1 MEHGSITKVKEKV
14 GGGFTHLPRY
24 ASFLLHQSLQACVV
38 ELVKLYEETDIPLL
52 RFFKLMDHDQRI
64 ALVTGSTREM
74 LTMLA
79 ANDIE
84 KYIAHTINNW
94 LTNQLP
100 QIKREQVHSQDITL
114 ANYVRGKVFRQFL
127 DSYTNDPALRQNLIE
142 ELDRFTVILN
152 SELFESYM
160 ELQREEI
167 NKINGALK
175 KREEQLLEAQDVGQ
189 IGSFEWDIAGEQS
202 SYTPQMFKIFEMQG
216 PSNLTSFLDNVHP
229 EEKEKVRRAI
239 EKAFVDGVYECEYR
253 YLKNGKEKVILSRGK
268 VLFEDGK
275 PMRMIGTITD
285 VTERHLIIRKLQE
298 SEKLHK
304 QAQALTHIGNWSWL
318 IGENRI
324 TWSDEMYRIY
334 GLEPQSEEITFERFL
349 SFVHPEDKP
358 KRTSEIQR
366 ALETLKVDEYYFK
379 IRSAD
384 GQEKVLRGKGEVRTD
399 EKGQPLVMLGTC
411 QDITREFYLTEQLR
425 ERERY
430 LEELNR
436 SLEYA
441 NQELSR
447 TNEELE
453 SFNFIASHDLQEP
466 LRKIQVYSNRILENG
481 FEELQGPLKDYFA
494 KINNA
499 SRRMQNLI
507 EDFLSFSQT
516 FNTNQTSQFIDL
528 NRLVEEI
535 KTELVT
541 RIEERQAVITFT
553 RLPCVRAVYFQIK
566 QLMTNLISNAI
577 KYSKAD
583 VPPKITIRGS
593 IVSGKEVPDPG
604 ANMEL
609 KYTCITVSDNGIGFD
624 PLYRSKIFELFQ
636 RLHSKNSYSG
646 TGIGLALCKK
656 IVQNMGGFITA
667 DSKPGEGSA
676 FIFFIPVIEEPLSVP
691 EIDPV
696 K

>member
-1 MEHGSITKVKEKV
+1 MEHASITKVKEKI
-14 GGGFTHLPRY
+14 GGGFTHLPSY
-24 ASFLLHQSLQACVV
+24 ASYLLHHALQGCVE
-38 ELVKLYEETDIPLL
+38 ELVRLYEETDIPLL
-52 RFFKLMDHDQRI
+52 RFFKLMDNHQRI

-84 KYIAHTINNW
+84 QYIGHTINNW

-100 QIKREQVHSQDITL
+100 QIRREQVHSQDITL

-127 DSYTNDPALRQNLIE
+127 HSYTNDAVLRQNLIE

-152 SELFESYM
+152 SELFESYI

-175 KREEQLLEAQDVGQ
+175 KREAQLLEAQDVGQ

-229 EEKEKVRRAI
+229 DEKEKVRKAI
-239 EKAFVDGVYECEYR
+239 EKAFVNGDYECEYR

-268 VLFEDGK
+268 VQFEDGK
-275 PMRMIGTITD
+275 PVRMIGTITD
-285 VTERHLIIRKLQE
+285 VTERHLIVRKLQE

-334 GLEPQSEEITFERFL
+334 GLEPQSEEITFEKFL
-349 SFVHPEDKP
+349 SFVHPEDKQ
-358 KRTSEIQR
+358 KRTSEIQQ

-379 IRSAD
+379 IRCAD
-384 GQEKVLRGKGEVRTD
+384 GKEKVLRGKGEVRGD

-411 QDITREFYLTEQLR
+411 QDITREFNLTEQLR

-481 FEELQGPLKDYFA
+481 FGALHDPLKDYFE

-516 FNTNQTSQFIDL
+516 FSTNQTTEAIDL
-528 NRLVEEI
+528 NRLLEEI
-535 KTELVT
+535 KAELVT
-541 RIEERQAVITFT
+541 RIEEKQAVITAT
-553 RLPCVRAVYFQIK
+553 KLPAIRAVYFQIK
-566 QLMTNLISNAI
+566 QLMTNLIGNAL
-577 KYSKAD
+577 KYSQSD
-583 VPPKITIRGS
+583 SPPEIMIRGS
-593 IVSGKEVPDPG
+593 IVTGSDVPDHG
-604 ANMEL
+604 ANNDLE
-609 KYTCITVSDNGIGFD
+609 YTCISVLDNGIGFD

-656 IVQNMGGFITA
+656 IVRNMDGFITA
-667 DSKPGEGSA
+667 DSQPGKGSV
-676 FIFFIPVIEEPLSVP
+676 FTFFIPVMEEPSSVP
-691 EIDPV
+691 EIDPA